1 MPRISEFTGKY
12 QAYAEAEEHNMDIL
26 LDENEIRIL
35 GCLIEKEMTTPDYYP
50 LSLNALLS
58 ACNQK
63 SNRNPVVTFDEAT
76 AEKGIDSLQQKGFVR
91 LTHAAGSR
99 VPKYLHT
106 FLDRFDLSG
115 QEMAILCELMLRGP
129 QTAGEL
135 RTHAGRITP
144 IERLESLDNILQALM
159 NQVPALVV
167 RLEREQGRKE
177 RRYMH
182 LLSGEP
188 SAEQNKPLSLTG
200 EKPAGVHAQE
210 ERIVRLEEELRQLR
224 EELDKLKNT
233 LDELM
238 SQS

>member
-1 MPRISEFTGKY
+1 MPRIPEFTGKY

-26 LDENEIRIL
+26 LDENEVRIL

-200 EKPAGVHAQE
+200 EKSPVAHAQE
-210 ERIVRLEEELRQLR
+210 DRIARLEEELRQVR
-224 EELDKLKNT
+224 EELIELKNT
-233 LDELM
+233 LDELK
-238 SQS
+238 SQF